1 MSVLLIMTVIHS
13 MSILKQLASQMLCR
27 TVGGTMECLRG
38 RFPPVVRIET
48 TNACNAR
55 CTICPHGRMQRPI
68 ARMEEPLYCGLID
81 QCARHGCREVHLHNF
96 GEPLLDKNLEDRIA
110 YAKRRGIRKV
120 KIFSNGSLLTEHRA
134 RGLIQAGLDE
144 IKVSFDGAT
153 REEFEAIRTPLQFDA
168 VVENV
173 TRLAALRRDARAPL
187 RISVNCCSTG
197 DRAGTMQMLSQVVD
211 HFYFDKIHQWGI
223 GTPADGRFRPRR
235 PCSRLWR
242 TLTVLADG
250 RVALCCLDY
259 EGRHELGRA
268 DRGDALAEIWNG
280 PAYRA
285 VRRLHRTAR
294 QEEIELCRCCEKS
307 FW

>member
-1 MSVLLIMTVIHS
+1 
-13 MSILKQLASQMLCR
+13 MSILKPLASRALCR
-27 TVGGTMECLRG
+27 TVGGAMECLRG

-55 CTICPHGRMQRPI
+55 CTICPHQRLQRPI
-68 ARMEEPLYCGLID
+68 ARMEESLYRGLID

-96 GEPLLDKNLEDRIA
+96 GEPLMDKNLEGRVA

-120 KIFSNGSLLTEHRA
+120 KIFSNGSLLTAERA
-134 RGLIQAGLDE
+134 RGLIRAGLDE
-144 IKVSFDGAT
+144 IKISFDGAT
-153 REEFEAIRTPLQFDA
+153 REEFEAIRTPLKFET

-173 TRLAALRRDARAPL
+173 TRLAALRGAARSPL

-197 DRAGTMQMLSQVVD
+197 DRQGTMQALAQVAD
-211 HFYFDKIHQWGI
+211 RFYFDKIHYWGI
-223 GTPADGRFRPRR
+223 GTPAGGRFRLRR

-268 DRGDALAEIWNG
+268 DGGDALAEIWDG
-280 PAYRA
+280 PAYRT
-285 VRRLHRTAR
+285 VRRLHRAAR
-294 QEEIELCRCCEKS
+294 QEEIELCRYCEKS